1 MIEELITITVR
12 EKEVICKQLPNVHI
26 VRTMRQHSGR
36 HRYYMEE
43 NPRAMKLLLG
53 LRKQG
58 EVYEKRKGV

>member
-1 MIEELITITVR
+1 LITITAR

-36 HRYYMEE
+36 HRYYMTEDV
-43 NPRAMKLLLG
+43 RAMRLLNS

-58 EVYEKRKGV
+58 TVHEKRKDV